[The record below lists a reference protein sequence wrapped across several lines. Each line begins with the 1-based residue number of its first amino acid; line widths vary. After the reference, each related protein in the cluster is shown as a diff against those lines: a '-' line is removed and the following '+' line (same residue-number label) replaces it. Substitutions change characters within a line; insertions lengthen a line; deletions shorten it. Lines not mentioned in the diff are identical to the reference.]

1 MVKKQRY
8 CYQGWFFCL
17 FLKKNKAK
25 MKIKCLN
32 VLRSA
37 NKLIAS
43 VLVIANTRLRLKK
56 SHLTRRR
63 GEKAKAKPTKQRKS
77 EQNKVSFSW
86 TDSFQSHLSL
96 SLSLSLSPSSY
107 LTHRKRERQGKERI

>member
-1 MVKKQRY
+1 MS
-8 CYQGWFFCL
+8 
-17 FLKKNKAK
+17 
-25 MKIKCLN
+25 I
-32 VLRSA
+32 RSA

-43 VLVIANTRLRLKK
+43 VLVIANTRHRLKK
-56 SHLTRRR
+56 SQLTRRR

-96 SLSLSLSPSSY
+96 SLHL
-107 LTHRKRERQGKERI
+107 LTLHRKRERQGKERI